1 MAAKNTV
8 SFQKR
13 HEQALKDVRQEA
25 EALIKE
31 LQPAVDQYNDAKAYL
46 DSQGNGSKPKA
57 TRTSKAKQ
65 VQRRSRKGGTHGE
78 RAVRF
83 IEKNP
88 EITTAELAKKLGLK
102 RPAYAYRVLSTE
114 VERGTLEKVGRGK
127 YKVVS

>member
-1 MAAKNTV
+1 MTAKNTV

-31 LQPAVDQYNDAKAYL
+31 LQPAVDQYNDAMAYL
-46 DSQGNGSKPKA
+46 ETMGNSSKPKK
-57 TRTSKAKQ
+57 TRKPAKQ
-65 VQRRSRKGGTHGE
+65 VKRRSRKGGTHGE

-83 IEKNP
+83 IGNNP

-102 RPAYAYRVLSTE
+102 SPAYAYRVLSQE
-114 VERGTLEKVGRGK
+114 VERGTLKKTGRGK
-127 YKVVS
+127 YEVAA

>member
-31 LQPAVDQYNDAKAYL
+31 LQPAVDQYNDARAYL
-46 DSQGNGSKPKA
+46 DSQGSNRPK
-57 TRTSKAKQ
+57 RSLRQPAKQ
-65 VQRRSRKGGTHGE
+65 VKRRSRKGGTHGE

>member
-1 MAAKNTV
+1 MAAKNNTA

-31 LQPAVDQYNDAKAYL
+31 LQPAVDNYNDAKAYL
-46 DSQGNGSKPKA
+46 DSQHGSKPKA
-57 TRTSKAKQ
+57 KRTSKAKQ

-114 VERGTLEKVGRGK
+114 VERGTIEKVGRGK

>member
-1 MAAKNTV
+1 MTAKNTV

-31 LQPAVDQYNDAKAYL
+31 LQPAVDQYNDARAYL
-46 DSQGNGSKPKA
+46 DSQGNSKPKR
-57 TRTSKAKQ
+57 TRKPAKQ
-65 VQRRSRKGGTHGE
+65 VKRRSRKGGTHGE